1 MTSGLFDKYSSRR
14 KKDDT
19 FLKISYLLYSKIITE
34 EGESVKSDSEVMRF
48 CEMS

>member
-1 MTSGLFDKYSSRR
+1 MDFLTNIFQGGKRT
-14 KKDDT
+14 DT

-48 CEMS
+48 SEMS